1 MGMLHEAII
10 TGTVCVFFVVVV
22 VVVVVLLLLLV
33 LGIFW
38 DIKGGVVFRG
48 EVHVDGTLAAL
59 QEELETLKT

>member
-10 TGTVCVFFVVVV
+10 TGTVCVFFVV